1 MRTSWHYDVS
11 TDEERRMC
19 DEKPTLLLTAT
30 EQRTDHWTED
40 GAAMTKEHPPR
51 VIATV
56 NVKPDGEQG

>member
-1 MRTSWHYDVS
+1 MRTTWHYDVR
-11 TDEERRMC
+11 TDKQRRMC
-19 DEKPTLLLTAT
+19 DEKPTLLLTVT
-30 EQRTDHWTED
+30 EKRTDHWTED